1 MGCALL
7 VGLAA
12 CVGNLD
18 DGNGPSDPI
27 DDDPAGTQDVEL
39 SSAALRRLSIHELEN
54 TYRSV
59 VGFAPQA
66 IERIPPDSLTHSFDR
81 VVNAQTMSPA
91 HLEAFVAIADEAAT
105 TLMTEQSLATVVA
118 GCPAAQIPSLAV
130 SKLVSIA
137 GNALSLGPEWA
148 VGNAGNPQWGSTT
161 YAPDPTAAYTHA
173 FPTPGAYAIS
183 ATVDVNGTVDVMEL
197 SVNGEAAAAATT
209 VTGLSTVG
217 ATVTIDAVGSYI
229 IGLSLDTEPD
239 DNGLAVVFRSLTIE
253 GPLQSTA
260 EPEAPQVRACA
271 MAVIDELAPRAER
284 RPLDAS
290 TRDRL
295 TSLYD
300 GAVASHGS
308 AQALHAL
315 LEAILSSPRMLYM
328 VELGEPV
335 AGRPGLF
342 RLDDWEVASRLSYAL
357 CEQPPDE
364 ALREAAYRGALDEE
378 LEAQA
383 RRLMAKPCARG
394 TVERFVEQWLWLN
407 ELPSLNK
414 SPEIFPAFTTEARDG
429 LIAESKRFIAEV
441 IWNEDASVAAL
452 FDSDHAWPD
461 ASTAGLWGLSS
472 ASGERVDLPNERA
485 GLVTSPAVLAVTA
498 PFDGTSPVK
507 RGVYVLEQLLCDGT
521 PPPPTNVAIVPP
533 VPDPNLTTRE
543 RWAAHSSDPACAS
556 CHALIDPIGFT
567 FESFDG
573 VGQYRTEENG
583 LPVDAAGGIPSLGI
597 EDGSLVGGAATARA
611 IASSDALRACAAKQW
626 LRNALGRLETSADDD
641 TLTDLAGAFDA
652 GSMQSAMLTLVTTE
666 AFKHRRQ
673 DTEESP

>member
-59 VGFAPQA
+59 VGFVPQA

-308 AQALHAL
+308 AQALHAQHEQHL
-315 LEAILSSPRMLYM
+315 LLGLLQLLQVRRQLVGHLQLVARLGQLRLELLDGLPLVVLGGEAGHEHAQEAHEPQ
-328 VELGEPV
+328 GEHEQHHDHAARDAVLVRRTLVRRHEDDPGMRGDAHGPSGDV
-335 AGRPGLF
+335 RRPDSGRGCLF
-342 RLDDWEVASRLSYAL
+342 RDRS
-357 CEQPPDE
+357 
-364 ALREAAYRGALDEE
+364 
-378 LEAQA
+378 
-383 RRLMAKPCARG
+383 
-394 TVERFVEQWLWLN
+394 
-407 ELPSLNK
+407 
-414 SPEIFPAFTTEARDG
+414 
-429 LIAESKRFIAEV
+429 
-441 IWNEDASVAAL
+441 
-452 FDSDHAWPD
+452 
-461 ASTAGLWGLSS
+461 
-472 ASGERVDLPNERA
+472 
-485 GLVTSPAVLAVTA
+485 VTA
-498 PFDGTSPVK
+498 PRPGRRSGPDGRIRRP
-507 RGVYVLEQLLCDGT
+507 GPPAPAGT
-521 PPPPTNVAIVPP
+521 
-533 VPDPNLTTRE
+533 
-543 RWAAHSSDPACAS
+543 
-556 CHALIDPIGFT
+556 
-567 FESFDG
+567 
-573 VGQYRTEENG
+573 
-583 LPVDAAGGIPSLGI
+583 
-597 EDGSLVGGAATARA
+597 RA
-611 IASSDALRACAAKQW
+611 
-626 LRNALGRLETSADDD
+626 
-641 TLTDLAGAFDA
+641 
-652 GSMQSAMLTLVTTE
+652 
-666 AFKHRRQ
+666 
-673 DTEESP
+673 